1 MAYELQVILLSQPK
15 MNTFDVVNSSAHTL
29 TPLITVLARG
39 KLLWVYCFDL
49 GENSVHFLI
58 KKKKAV
64 SFEKVIFSHAWNT
77 QGIFAAIL
85 F

>member
-1 MAYELQVILLSQPK
+1 
-15 MNTFDVVNSSAHTL
+15 MNTFDVVDSSAHTL
-29 TPLITVLARG
+29 TPLITALARG

-49 GENSVHFLI
+49 GENSVHFLVK

-64 SFEKVIFSHAWNT
+64 SLEKVIFPRAWNT